1 MVFITPQPITLSIP
15 TNEINSFPIKF
26 YTGYQNDTS
35 KDIPLYDSVTQDI
48 INNGYACMTLCNYML
63 LQSVMHTHSFIFA

>member
-1 MVFITPQPITLSIP
+1 MQLTVHGVHYTT
-15 TNEINSFPIKF
+15 TNNTINSFPIKF

-48 INNGYACMTLCNYML
+48 NNGYACMTLCNYML